1 MVYIRKKNVKNIDY
15 LYLVKSTW
23 DKKLKTSK
31 QETIKYL
38 GAIDNVTQDDIPVEY
53 RNNPKIQAF
62 LLENTPKDREKREKI
77 IDRLQLQ
84 LFTCLTEGD
93 LNGAKKIYSAFLADN
108 SLDQFYEKILNHVME
123 KIGTMWSNGI
133 LSVATEHV
141 ASNIAHSL
149 VKIIS
154 ESKKSHRHDIGKI
167 ILTTP
172 VGEEHSL
179 GCSVLESFLMNK
191 GFSTYNLAPST
202 PAESVINFMK
212 SISPDAVVISITLDD
227 SISSGQRLSKRI
239 REYNKKIPIF
249 VGGQAFTSDTKA
261 KFDAKVIIDVS
272 LSQISKV
279 IKPKKKR

>member
-1 MVYIRKKNVKNIDY
+1 M
-15 LYLVKSTW
+15 KSTW

-62 LLENTPKDREKREKI
+62 LLENTPKDRQKREKI
-77 IDRLQLQ
+77 IETLQLQ

-93 LNGAKKIYSAFLADN
+93 LANAKKIHTAFLSEN
-108 SLDQFYEKILNHVME
+108 SLDQFYEKVLGPVME

-141 ASNIAHSL
+141 ASNMAHSL

-154 ESKKSHRHDIGKI
+154 ESKKSNRNELGKI

-179 GCSVLESFLMNK
+179 ACSVLESFLMNK
-191 GFSTYNLAPST
+191 GFTTYNLAPST

-212 SISPDAVVISITLDD
+212 SISPDAVIISITLCD
-227 SISSGQRLSKRI
+227 SIASGQRLAKRI
-239 REYNKKIPIF
+239 RMHNKKIPVF
-249 VGGQAFTSDTKA
+249 VGGQAFVSGTKA
-261 KFDAKVIIDVS
+261 KFDAEIIVDQS

-279 IKPKKKR
+279 VKPKKNR